1 MLSKNQK
8 TNKPKGKRKKSPSGK
23 IRLADAMRQLLEN
36 KDFYS
41 ISTDEISTIART
53 NEALIYRYFGD
64 KRGLLHH
71 VLAEYLEQTHNR
83 ILEDLTGV
91 KGALNKLKIIIKDT
105 FNAYSTQ
112 KVFAKIILIE
122 VRNFPGYF
130 ESNTFQLVRQ
140 YAQMLVDVIKEGMAS
155 GEIRSDVPAEAIRNT
170 IIGGIEHVMLPSLLF
185 GRNID
190 PEMFYQNLF
199 EVLLNGIVIQK
210 ASDADRNKRNK
221 SVSN

>member
-1 MLSKNQK
+1 MLSK
-8 TNKPKGKRKKSPSGK
+8 KPKKNSSKGKRKKSPSGK
-23 IRLADAMRQLLEN
+23 IKLADAMRQLLEN

-41 ISTDEISTIART
+41 ISTDEISTIAKT

-71 VLAEYLEQTHNR
+71 VLTEYLEQTHNQ
-83 ILEDLTGV
+83 ILEDLKGV

-105 FNAYSTQ
+105 FEAYSSQ

-140 YAQMLVDVIKEGMAS
+140 YAQMLVDVVKEGMAS
-155 GEIRSDVPAEAIRNT
+155 GEIRDDVPPEAIRST
-170 IIGGIEHVMLPSLLF
+170 IIGGIEHIMLPSLLF
-185 GRNID
+185 GRNIE
-190 PEMFYQNLF
+190 PEMYFENLF
-199 EVLLNGIVIQK
+199 EVLLNGIVAQK
-210 ASDADRNKRNK
+210 QADASRVKKAKFI
-221 SVSN
+221 SN